1 MGSIQNPLASIQGGK
16 IGSWRNISKN
26 SGVAKYIS
34 TQTYLH
40 RRKDQNISPML
51 HYQRKQ
57 KICLVEIVLRVP
69 PSRYGRVRLFSFRS
83 FVNDPFFSIV
93 KKIYNDLVRPQKY
106 FVRFLTNKFVKK
118 YVLKIRYSGNKR

>member
-51 HYQRKQ
+51 QYISTQIQ
-57 KICLVEIVLRVP
+57 LSL
-69 PSRYGRVRLFSFRS
+69 
-83 FVNDPFFSIV
+83 
-93 KKIYNDLVRPQKY
+93 
-106 FVRFLTNKFVKK
+106 
-118 YVLKIRYSGNKR
+118 YSKVYINPDTTLSVF